1 MNANSFWG
9 TIDQLLG
16 REAQKQSGQDSL
28 KVAGWLS
35 AYAGVRKTTPQGDDT
50 AGYGSDG
57 FSGLPGR
64 TASLPSIFP
73 TGNQLIHSD
82 QDGFNGD
89 LGPTGNATAGGGSG
103 ERNGGGRKKVRFR
116 KAKLQQLYDVE
127 VLPVEYMGPKIEY
140 SVNLPRVTAQL
151 EKLMGTNVVRLTDRK
166 YMQELQRRIQED
178 YNVTLEKRISERE
191 HREWQR
197 QKQLI
202 LDGKYS
208 LENCPRP
215 LVPLHSIVLAKE
227 IERERNLILSGAGDS
242 IPEEMTSS
250 VFLVNQ
256 KTNVHIL
263 NKREKLKTIREKNA
277 ERLIKQGHRWE
288 RERLQM
294 EEQSREREIEQ
305 RTKRE
310 ALLEQEKL
318 YMIEENDRSLNLLRT
333 RTKKG
338 PSRDMNLRSLLMQ
351 QREELGRTIQK
362 RDFDLQDDR
371 GTGSGSCGEHDGR
384 SDRRG
389 RGAGGRRGTRKQH
402 RLVQRQQEVNE
413 YQESSSPEEGY
424 ISMNNADSPEG
435 LETTI
440 AIKVAKGASRD
451 SGDESEEYQEPGGGQ
466 VVEEEEEADEEE
478 ERQQPGTTEQKQP
491 LQDDPSEVLQ
501 ELELSEAEREAA
513 EEARLR
519 EELDRTLMEKKKA
532 RQVRNEDPK
541 ITKLKDADTV
551 ADIYNVADEIIILEK
566 KKTKKAFG
574 K

>member
-35 AYAGVRKTTPQGDDT
+35 AYAGVRKTAGQGDDA

-64 TASLPSIFP
+64 TSSLPSIFP
-73 TGNQLIHSD
+73 SGNQLIHPD
-82 QDGFNGD
+82 QDGTFNGGD
-89 LGPTGNATAGGGSG
+89 GVTGPGGNGGTTAGG
-103 ERNGGGRKKVRFR
+103 RNGGSRKKVRFR
-116 KAKLQQLYDVE
+116 KSKLRQLYDVE
-127 VLPVEYMGPKIEY
+127 VLPVEYLGPKIEY

-208 LENCPRP
+208 LENCPRS
-215 LVPLHSIVLAKE
+215 LIPLHSIVLAKE

-256 KTNVHIL
+256 KTNVNIL

-294 EEQSREREIEQ
+294 EEQSREREIER

-310 ALLEQEKL
+310 ALLEEEKL
-318 YMIEENDRSLNLLRT
+318 YMIEENDRSLNLLRMK
-333 RTKKG
+333 TKKG
-338 PSRDMNLRSLLMQ
+338 PCRDMNLRSMLML

-362 RDFDLQDDR
+362 RDFDMKDER
-371 GTGSGSCGEHDGR
+371 SGMGMEMEGGKG
-384 SDRRG
+384 DRR
-389 RGAGGRRGTRKQH
+389 RQRRGMRKQ
-402 RLVQRQQEVNE
+402 RQMQRQSEVNE

-424 ISMNNADSPEG
+424 ISMNNADSPED
-435 LETTI
+435 LETSI
-440 AIKVAKGASRD
+440 AIKVAKGASKD
-451 SGDESEEYQEPGGGQ
+451 SGDESEAEQDFDQATVEGGLDTKKDTDEPEDITPEQEALT
-466 VVEEEEEADEEE
+466 ELD
-478 ERQQPGTTEQKQP
+478 QQDAT
-491 LQDDPSEVLQ
+491 
-501 ELELSEAEREAA
+501 EAELEAA

-519 EELDRTLMEKKKA
+519 EELDKTLMEKKKA

-541 ITKLKDADTV
+541 ITKLKEADTV
-551 ADIYNVADEIIILEK
+551 ADIYNVADEIIVLEK
-566 KKTKKAFG
+566 KKTKKGFG

>member
-35 AYAGVRKTTPQGDDT
+35 AYAGVRKSGGQGDD
-50 AGYGSDG
+50 ANGYGNDG
-57 FSGLPGR
+57 YNGLSGR
-64 TASLPSIFP
+64 TSSLPSIFP
-73 TGNQLIHSD
+73 SGNQLLPTD
-82 QDGFNGD
+82 QDGFSGD
-89 LGPTGNATAGGGSG
+89 PRDGQLGTGGAADDGGHH
-103 ERNGGGRKKVRFR
+103 GGARKKVRFR
-116 KAKLQQLYDVE
+116 KSKLRQLYDVE

-208 LENCPRP
+208 LENCPRA
-215 LVPLHSIVLAKE
+215 LIPLHSIVLAKE

-256 KTNVHIL
+256 KTNVNIL

-294 EEQSREREIEQ
+294 EEQSREREIER

-318 YMIEENDRSLNLLRT
+318 YMIEENDRSLNLLRVK
-333 RTKKG
+333 TKKG
-338 PSRDMNLRSLLMQ
+338 PCRDMNLRSVLMQ
-351 QREELGRTIQK
+351 QREELGRSIQR
-362 RDFDLQDDR
+362 RDFDLKDDPKVDV
-371 GTGSGSCGEHDGR
+371 DGGGGLGR
-384 SDRRG
+384 TDRRRG
-389 RGAGGRRGTRKQH
+389 RRGHRKQH
-402 RLVQRQQEVNE
+402 QMQRQHEVSE

-424 ISMNNADSPEG
+424 ISMANADSPDG
-435 LETTI
+435 LETSI

-451 SGDESEEYQEPGGGQ
+451 SGDESEGEQEDSDNGGGANEAEKQ
-466 VVEEEEEADEEE
+466 TLQLVPEPVEAEDDATSEGGDPEENPEPDPEQLEATEEE
-478 ERQQPGTTEQKQP
+478 
-491 LQDDPSEVLQ
+491 L
-501 ELELSEAEREAA
+501 EAA

-519 EELDRTLMEKKKA
+519 EELDKKKKA

-541 ITKLKDADTV
+541 ITKLKEADTV
-551 ADIYNVADEIIILEK
+551 ADIYNVADEIIVLEK
-566 KKTKKAFG
+566 KKAKKGFG

>member
-1 MNANSFWG
+1 MKKSNA
-9 TIDQLLG
+9 
-16 REAQKQSGQDSL
+16 AK
-28 KVAGWLS
+28 
-35 AYAGVRKTTPQGDDT
+35 
-50 AGYGSDG
+50 
-57 FSGLPGR
+57 
-64 TASLPSIFP
+64 
-73 TGNQLIHSD
+73 NQLEKMMLEED
-82 QDGFNGD
+82 FTFCECNFAVKPTRRQD
-89 LGPTGNATAGGGSG
+89 
-103 ERNGGGRKKVRFR
+103 
-116 KAKLQQLYDVE
+116 
-127 VLPVEYMGPKIEY
+127 
-140 SVNLPRVTAQL
+140 VNLPRVTAQL

-208 LENCPRP
+208 LENCPRS
-215 LVPLHSIVLAKE
+215 LIPLHSIVLAKE

-256 KTNVHIL
+256 KTNVNIL

-294 EEQSREREIEQ
+294 EEQSREREIER

-318 YMIEENDRSLNLLRT
+318 YMIEENDRSLNLLRMK
-333 RTKKG
+333 TKKG
-338 PSRDMNLRSLLMQ
+338 PCRDMNLRSMLMQ

-362 RDFDLQDDR
+362 RDFDMKDER
-371 GTGSGSCGEHDGR
+371 SGMGLEMEGGKG
-384 SDRRG
+384 DRRRQRKG
-389 RGAGGRRGTRKQH
+389 MRKQ
-402 RLVQRQQEVNE
+402 RQMQRQSEVNE

-424 ISMNNADSPEG
+424 ISMNNADSPED
-435 LETTI
+435 LETSI
-440 AIKVAKGASRD
+440 AIKVAKGASKD
-451 SGDESEEYQEPGGGQ
+451 SGDESEVEQDSDQAAPEGGA
-466 VVEEEEEADEEE
+466 ESEKDTDKPEDEAP
-478 ERQQPGTTEQKQP
+478 EREALT
-491 LQDDPSEVLQ
+491 
-501 ELELSEAEREAA
+501 ELEQQEATEAELEAA

-519 EELDRTLMEKKKA
+519 EELDKTLMEKKKA

-541 ITKLKDADTV
+541 ITKLKEADTV
-551 ADIYNVADEIIILEK
+551 ADIYNVADEIIVLEK
-566 KKTKKAFG
+566 KKTKKGFG

>member
-35 AYAGVRKTTPQGDDT
+35 AYAGVRKATGTGDD
-50 AGYGSDG
+50 AANYGSDG

-64 TASLPSIFP
+64 TSSLPSIFP
-73 TGNQLIHSD
+73 SGNQLIHSD
-82 QDGFNGD
+82 QDGGFNGD
-89 LGPTGNATAGGGSG
+89 ATANGGGNADNATVG
-103 ERNGGGRKKVRFR
+103 RNGGSRKKVRFR
-116 KAKLQQLYDVE
+116 KSKLRQLYDVE
-127 VLPVEYMGPKIEY
+127 VLPVEYLGPKIEY

-202 LDGKYS
+202 LDGKYG
-208 LENCPRP
+208 LENCPRS
-215 LVPLHSIVLAKE
+215 LIPLHSIVLAKE

-256 KTNVHIL
+256 KTNVNIL

-294 EEQSREREIEQ
+294 EEQSREREIER

-310 ALLEQEKL
+310 ALLEEEKL
-318 YMIEENDRSLNLLRT
+318 YMIEENDRSLNLLRMK
-333 RTKKG
+333 TKKG
-338 PSRDMNLRSLLMQ
+338 PCRDMNLRSMLML

-362 RDFDLQDDR
+362 RDFDMKDER
-371 GTGSGSCGEHDGR
+371 TGMGMELEGGKG
-384 SDRRG
+384 DRR
-389 RGAGGRRGTRKQH
+389 RQRRGMRKQ
-402 RLVQRQQEVNE
+402 RQMQRQSEVNE

-424 ISMNNADSPEG
+424 ISMNNADSPED
-435 LETTI
+435 LETSI
-440 AIKVAKGASRD
+440 AIKVAKGASKD
-451 SGDESEEYQEPGGGQ
+451 SGDESEAEQDSDQAAPESGAESKKDTVEPEDGAS
-466 VVEEEEEADEEE
+466 EREA
-478 ERQQPGTTEQKQP
+478 
-491 LQDDPSEVLQ
+491 LA
-501 ELELSEAEREAA
+501 ELEQQEATEAELEAA

-519 EELDRTLMEKKKA
+519 EELDKTLMEKKKA

-551 ADIYNVADEIIILEK
+551 ADIYNVADEIIVLEK
-566 KKTKKAFG
+566 KKTKKGFG

>member
-1 MNANSFWG
+1 M
-9 TIDQLLG
+9 
-16 REAQKQSGQDSL
+16 DS
-28 KVAGWLS
+28 S
-35 AYAGVRKTTPQGDDT
+35 
-50 AGYGSDG
+50 
-57 FSGLPGR
+57 
-64 TASLPSIFP
+64 
-73 TGNQLIHSD
+73 
-82 QDGFNGD
+82 NGD
-89 LGPTGNATAGGGSG
+89 IDTKDCWW
-103 ERNGGGRKKVRFR
+103 ERPSVIY
-116 KAKLQQLYDVE
+116 A
-127 VLPVEYMGPKIEY
+127 
-140 SVNLPRVTAQL
+140 VNLPRVTAQL

-208 LENCPRP
+208 LENCPRS
-215 LVPLHSIVLAKE
+215 LIPLHSIVLAKE

-256 KTNVHIL
+256 KTNVNIL

-294 EEQSREREIEQ
+294 EEQSREREIER

-310 ALLEQEKL
+310 ALLEEEKL
-318 YMIEENDRSLNLLRT
+318 YMIEENDRSLNLLRMK
-333 RTKKG
+333 TKKG
-338 PSRDMNLRSLLMQ
+338 PCRDMNLRSMLML

-362 RDFDLQDDR
+362 RDFDMKDER
-371 GTGSGSCGEHDGR
+371 SGMGMEMEGGKG
-384 SDRRG
+384 DRR
-389 RGAGGRRGTRKQH
+389 RQRRGMRKQ
-402 RLVQRQQEVNE
+402 RQMQRQSEVNE

-424 ISMNNADSPEG
+424 ISMNNADSPED
-435 LETTI
+435 LETSI
-440 AIKVAKGASRD
+440 AIKVAKGASKD
-451 SGDESEEYQEPGGGQ
+451 SGDESEAEQDFDQATVEGGLDTKKDTDEPEDITPEQEALT
-466 VVEEEEEADEEE
+466 ELD
-478 ERQQPGTTEQKQP
+478 QQDAT
-491 LQDDPSEVLQ
+491 
-501 ELELSEAEREAA
+501 EAELEAA

-519 EELDRTLMEKKKA
+519 EELDKTLMEKKKA

-541 ITKLKDADTV
+541 ITKLKEADTV
-551 ADIYNVADEIIILEK
+551 ADIYNVADEIIVLEK
-566 KKTKKAFG
+566 KKTKKGFG

>member
-1 MNANSFWG
+1 MDSSNG
-9 TIDQLLG
+9 DIDTKDCWWE
-16 REAQKQSGQDSL
+16 RPS
-28 KVAGWLS
+28 VI
-35 AYAGVRKTTPQGDDT
+35 YADDA

-64 TASLPSIFP
+64 TSSLPSIFP
-73 TGNQLIHSD
+73 SGNQLIHPD
-82 QDGFNGD
+82 QDGTFNGGD
-89 LGPTGNATAGGGSG
+89 GVTGPGGNGGTTAGG
-103 ERNGGGRKKVRFR
+103 RNGGSRKKVRFR
-116 KAKLQQLYDVE
+116 KSKLRQLYDVE
-127 VLPVEYMGPKIEY
+127 VLPVEYLGPKIEY

-208 LENCPRP
+208 LENCPRS
-215 LVPLHSIVLAKE
+215 LIPLHSIVLAKE

-256 KTNVHIL
+256 KTNVNIL

-294 EEQSREREIEQ
+294 EEQSREREIER

-310 ALLEQEKL
+310 ALLEEEKL
-318 YMIEENDRSLNLLRT
+318 YMIEENDRSLNLLRMK
-333 RTKKG
+333 TKKG
-338 PSRDMNLRSLLMQ
+338 PCRDMNLRSMLML

-362 RDFDLQDDR
+362 RDFDMKDER
-371 GTGSGSCGEHDGR
+371 SGMGMEMEGGKG
-384 SDRRG
+384 DRR
-389 RGAGGRRGTRKQH
+389 RQRRGMRKQ
-402 RLVQRQQEVNE
+402 RQMQRQSEVNE

-424 ISMNNADSPEG
+424 ISMNNADSPED
-435 LETTI
+435 LETSI
-440 AIKVAKGASRD
+440 AIKVAKGASKD
-451 SGDESEEYQEPGGGQ
+451 SGDESEAEQDFDQATVEGGLDTKKDTDEPEDITPEQEALT
-466 VVEEEEEADEEE
+466 ELD
-478 ERQQPGTTEQKQP
+478 QQDAT
-491 LQDDPSEVLQ
+491 
-501 ELELSEAEREAA
+501 EAELEAA

-519 EELDRTLMEKKKA
+519 EELDKTLMEKKKA

-541 ITKLKDADTV
+541 ITKLKEADTV
-551 ADIYNVADEIIILEK
+551 ADIYNVADEIIVLEK
-566 KKTKKAFG
+566 KKTKKGFG

>member
-1 MNANSFWG
+1 MDSSQNDD
-9 TIDQLLG
+9 IDTKDCWWE
-16 REAQKQSGQDSL
+16 RPS
-28 KVAGWLS
+28 VI
-35 AYAGVRKTTPQGDDT
+35 YADDA

-64 TASLPSIFP
+64 TSSLPSIFP
-73 TGNQLIHSD
+73 SGNQLIHPD
-82 QDGFNGD
+82 QDGAFNGGD
-89 LGPTGNATAGGGSG
+89 GTTGPGGNGGTVTSR
-103 ERNGGGRKKVRFR
+103 RNGGSRKKVRFR
-116 KAKLQQLYDVE
+116 KSKLRQLYDVD
-127 VLPVEYMGPKIEY
+127 VLPVEYLGPKIEY

-208 LENCPRP
+208 LENCPRS
-215 LVPLHSIVLAKE
+215 LIPLHSIVLAKE

-256 KTNVHIL
+256 KTNVNIL

-294 EEQSREREIEQ
+294 EEQSREREVER

-318 YMIEENDRSLNLLRT
+318 YMIEENDRSLNLLRMK
-333 RTKKG
+333 TKKG
-338 PSRDMNLRSLLMQ
+338 PCRDMNLRSMLMM

-362 RDFDLQDDR
+362 RDFDMKDER
-371 GTGSGSCGEHDGR
+371 SGMGMEMDGGKG
-384 SDRRG
+384 DRR
-389 RGAGGRRGTRKQH
+389 RQRRGMRKQ
-402 RLVQRQQEVNE
+402 RQMQRQSEVNE

-424 ISMNNADSPEG
+424 ISMNNADSPED
-435 LETTI
+435 LETSI
-440 AIKVAKGASRD
+440 AIKVAKGASKD
-451 SGDESEEYQEPGGGQ
+451 SGDESEAEQDSDQAGTEAALESKKDTDELEDVTP
-466 VVEEEEEADEEE
+466 EHEEAL
-478 ERQQPGTTEQKQP
+478 T
-491 LQDDPSEVLQ
+491 
-501 ELELSEAEREAA
+501 ELEQQEATEAELEAA

-519 EELDRTLMEKKKA
+519 EELDKTLMEKKKA

-541 ITKLKDADTV
+541 ITKLKEADTV
-551 ADIYNVADEIIILEK
+551 ADIYNVADEIIVLEK
-566 KKTKKAFG
+566 KKTKKGFG

>member
-1 MNANSFWG
+1 MKKAN
-9 TIDQLLG
+9 
-16 REAQKQSGQDSL
+16 
-28 KVAGWLS
+28 VA
-35 AYAGVRKTTPQGDDT
+35 K
-50 AGYGSDG
+50 
-57 FSGLPGR
+57 
-64 TASLPSIFP
+64 
-73 TGNQLIHSD
+73 NQLEKMMLEED
-82 QDGFNGD
+82 FTFCECNFAVKPTRRQD
-89 LGPTGNATAGGGSG
+89 
-103 ERNGGGRKKVRFR
+103 
-116 KAKLQQLYDVE
+116 
-127 VLPVEYMGPKIEY
+127 
-140 SVNLPRVTAQL
+140 VNLPRVTAQL

-208 LENCPRP
+208 LENCPRS
-215 LVPLHSIVLAKE
+215 LIPLHSIVLAKE

-256 KTNVHIL
+256 KTNVNIL

-294 EEQSREREIEQ
+294 EEQSREREIER

-310 ALLEQEKL
+310 ALLEEEKL
-318 YMIEENDRSLNLLRT
+318 YMIEENDRSLNLLRMK
-333 RTKKG
+333 TKKG
-338 PSRDMNLRSLLMQ
+338 PCRDMNLRSMLMQ

-362 RDFDLQDDR
+362 RDFDMKDDR
-371 GTGSGSCGEHDGR
+371 TGMGMEMEGGKG
-384 SDRRG
+384 DRR
-389 RGAGGRRGTRKQH
+389 RQRRGMRKQ
-402 RLVQRQQEVNE
+402 RQVQRQSEVNE

-424 ISMNNADSPEG
+424 ISMNNADSPED
-435 LETTI
+435 LETSI
-440 AIKVAKGASRD
+440 AIKVAKGASKD
-451 SGDESEEYQEPGGGQ
+451 SGDESEQDSDQATPE
-466 VVEEEEEADEEE
+466 VESKKDTETPEDGTSEREAL
-478 ERQQPGTTEQKQP
+478 T
-491 LQDDPSEVLQ
+491 
-501 ELELSEAEREAA
+501 ELEQQEATEAELEAA

-519 EELDRTLMEKKKA
+519 EELDKTLMEKKKA

-541 ITKLKDADTV
+541 ITKLKEADTV
-551 ADIYNVADEIIILEK
+551 ADIYNVADEIIVLEK
-566 KKTKKAFG
+566 KKTKKGFG

>member
-1 MNANSFWG
+1 MKKAASAKS
-9 TIDQLLG
+9 QLEKMMLEEDFTFCECNFAVKPT
-16 REAQKQSGQDSL
+16 RRQD
-28 KVAGWLS
+28 
-35 AYAGVRKTTPQGDDT
+35 
-50 AGYGSDG
+50 
-57 FSGLPGR
+57 
-64 TASLPSIFP
+64 
-73 TGNQLIHSD
+73 
-82 QDGFNGD
+82 
-89 LGPTGNATAGGGSG
+89 
-103 ERNGGGRKKVRFR
+103 
-116 KAKLQQLYDVE
+116 
-127 VLPVEYMGPKIEY
+127 
-140 SVNLPRVTAQL
+140 VNLPRVTAQL

-208 LENCPRP
+208 LENCPRS
-215 LVPLHSIVLAKE
+215 LIPLHSIVLAKE

-256 KTNVHIL
+256 KTNVNIL

-294 EEQSREREIEQ
+294 EEQSREREIER

-318 YMIEENDRSLNLLRT
+318 YMIEENDRSLNLLRMK
-333 RTKKG
+333 TKKG
-338 PSRDMNLRSLLMQ
+338 PSRDMNLRTMLML

-362 RDFDLQDDR
+362 RDFDMKDER
-371 GTGSGSCGEHDGR
+371 TGLGMEMEGGKG
-384 SDRRG
+384 DRR
-389 RGAGGRRGTRKQH
+389 RQRRGNRKHHQM
-402 RLVQRQQEVNE
+402 QRQNEVNE

-424 ISMNNADSPEG
+424 ISMNNADSPDN
-435 LETTI
+435 LETSI
-440 AIKVAKGASRD
+440 AIKVGKGASKD
-451 SGDESEEYQEPGGGQ
+451 SGDESDAEHDSDQAVPEENAEPGKAP
-466 VVEEEEEADEEE
+466 EDET
-478 ERQQPGTTEQKQP
+478 EREQQTA
-491 LQDDPSEVLQ
+491 LQEVLEQQ
-501 ELELSEAEREAA
+501 EATEAELEAA

-519 EELDRTLMEKKKA
+519 EELDKTLMEKKKA

-541 ITKLKDADTV
+541 ITKLKEADTV
-551 ADIYNVADEIIILEK
+551 ADIYNVADEIIVLEK
-566 KKTKKAFG
+566 KKTKKGFG

>member
-35 AYAGVRKTTPQGDDT
+35 AYAGVRKATGQGDDT
-50 AGYGSDG
+50 AAYGSDG

-64 TASLPSIFP
+64 TSSLPSIFP
-73 TGNQLIHSD
+73 SGNQLIHSD
-82 QDGFNGD
+82 QDGGFNGD
-89 LGPTGNATAGGGSG
+89 ATVSGGNAGNATSG
-103 ERNGGGRKKVRFR
+103 RNGSRKKVRFP
-116 KAKLQQLYDVE
+116 KSKLRQLYDVE
-127 VLPVEYMGPKIEY
+127 VLPVEYLGPKIEY

-191 HREWQR
+191 
-197 QKQLI
+197 
-202 LDGKYS
+202 
-208 LENCPRP
+208 
-215 LVPLHSIVLAKE
+215 AKE

-256 KTNVHIL
+256 KTNVNIL

-294 EEQSREREIEQ
+294 EEQSREREIER

-318 YMIEENDRSLNLLRT
+318 YMIEENDRSLNLLRMK
-333 RTKKG
+333 TKKG
-338 PSRDMNLRSLLMQ
+338 PCRDMNLRSMLMQ

-362 RDFDLQDDR
+362 RDFDMKDDR
-371 GTGSGSCGEHDGR
+371 TGMGMEMEGGKG
-384 SDRRG
+384 DRR
-389 RGAGGRRGTRKQH
+389 RQRRGMRKQ
-402 RLVQRQQEVNE
+402 RQVQRQSEVNE

-424 ISMNNADSPEG
+424 ISMNNADSPED
-435 LETTI
+435 LETSI
-440 AIKVAKGASRD
+440 AIKVAKGASKD
-451 SGDESEEYQEPGGGQ
+451 SGDESEAEQDSDQATPD
-466 VVEEEEEADEEE
+466 VESKKDTDKAEDGESEREAL
-478 ERQQPGTTEQKQP
+478 T
-491 LQDDPSEVLQ
+491 
-501 ELELSEAEREAA
+501 ELEQQEATEAELEAA

-519 EELDRTLMEKKKA
+519 EELDKTLMEKKKA

-541 ITKLKDADTV
+541 ITKLKEADTV
-551 ADIYNVADEIIILEK
+551 ADIYNVADEIIVLEK
-566 KKTKKAFG
+566 KKTKKGFG

>member
-35 AYAGVRKTTPQGDDT
+35 AYAGVRKTAGQGDSDA

-64 TASLPSIFP
+64 TGSLPSIFP
-73 TGNQLIHSD
+73 TGNQLIQPD
-82 QDGFNGD
+82 QDGGFNGD
-89 LGPTGNATAGGGSG
+89 GTGPGGTAGTTAGTGRTG
-103 ERNGGGRKKVRFR
+103 ANRKKVRFR
-116 KAKLQQLYDVE
+116 KSKLRQLYDVD
-127 VLPVEYMGPKIEY
+127 VLPVEYLGPKIEY

-191 HREWQR
+191 
-197 QKQLI
+197 
-202 LDGKYS
+202 
-208 LENCPRP
+208 
-215 LVPLHSIVLAKE
+215 AKE

-256 KTNVHIL
+256 KTNVNIL

-288 RERLQM
+288 RERQQM
-294 EEQSREREIEQ
+294 EEQSREREIER

-318 YMIEENDRSLNLLRT
+318 YMIEENDRSLNLLRMK
-333 RTKKG
+333 TKKG
-338 PSRDMNLRSLLMQ
+338 PSRDMNLRSMLML

-362 RDFDLQDDR
+362 RDFDMKDDR
-371 GTGSGSCGEHDGR
+371 SGLGMEMEGGKG
-384 SDRRG
+384 DRRRHR
-389 RGAGGRRGTRKQH
+389 RGARKQ
-402 RLVQRQQEVNE
+402 RPMQRQNEVHE

-424 ISMNNADSPEG
+424 ISMNNADTPED
-435 LETTI
+435 LETSI
-440 AIKVAKGASRD
+440 AIKVGKGASKD
-451 SGDESEEYQEPGGGQ
+451 SGDESEAEQDSDQAAVDEAL
-466 VVEEEEEADEEE
+466 VEQPNDANEGNDEEVAAE
-478 ERQQPGTTEQKQP
+478 VDALEQQLGQ
-491 LQDDPSEVLQ
+491 Q
-501 ELELSEAEREAA
+501 ELTEVELEAA

-519 EELDRTLMEKKKA
+519 EELDKTLMEKKKA

-541 ITKLKDADTV
+541 ITKLKEADTV
-551 ADIYNVADEIIILEK
+551 SDIYNVADEIIVLEK
-566 KKTKKAFG
+566 KKTKKGFG

>member
-1 MNANSFWG
+1 MALVEIIVCTCLVILFVFHRTVLRVYTCDNRTTKNRPAESVMDSSNAD
-9 TIDQLLG
+9 IDTKDCWWE
-16 REAQKQSGQDSL
+16 RPS
-28 KVAGWLS
+28 VI
-35 AYAGVRKTTPQGDDT
+35 YADDA
-50 AGYGSDG
+50 AGYGNDG

-64 TASLPSIFP
+64 TSSLPSIFP
-73 TGNQLIHSD
+73 SGNQLIHSD
-82 QDGFNGD
+82 QDGGFNGD
-89 LGPTGNATAGGGSG
+89 ATVSGDNAGNATVG
-103 ERNGGGRKKVRFR
+103 RNGGSRKKVRFR
-116 KAKLQQLYDVE
+116 KSKLRQLYDVE

-191 HREWQR
+191 
-197 QKQLI
+197 
-202 LDGKYS
+202 
-208 LENCPRP
+208 
-215 LVPLHSIVLAKE
+215 AKE

-256 KTNVHIL
+256 KTNVNIL

-294 EEQSREREIEQ
+294 EEQSREREIER

-318 YMIEENDRSLNLLRT
+318 YMIEENDRSLNLLRMK
-333 RTKKG
+333 TKKG
-338 PSRDMNLRSLLMQ
+338 PCRDMNLRSMLMQ

-362 RDFDLQDDR
+362 RDFDMKDER
-371 GTGSGSCGEHDGR
+371 SGMGLEMEGGKG
-384 SDRRG
+384 DRRRQRKG
-389 RGAGGRRGTRKQH
+389 MRKQ
-402 RLVQRQQEVNE
+402 RQMQRQSEVNE

-424 ISMNNADSPEG
+424 ISMNNADSPED
-435 LETTI
+435 LETSI
-440 AIKVAKGASRD
+440 AIKVAKGASKD
-451 SGDESEEYQEPGGGQ
+451 SGDESEVEQDSDQAAPEGGA
-466 VVEEEEEADEEE
+466 ESEKDTDKPEDEAP
-478 ERQQPGTTEQKQP
+478 EREALT
-491 LQDDPSEVLQ
+491 
-501 ELELSEAEREAA
+501 ELEQQEATEAELEAA

-519 EELDRTLMEKKKA
+519 EELDKTLMEKKKA

-541 ITKLKDADTV
+541 ITKLKEADTV
-551 ADIYNVADEIIILEK
+551 ADIYNVADEIIVLEK
-566 KKTKKAFG
+566 KKTKKGFG

>member
-1 MNANSFWG
+1 MDSSNAD
-9 TIDQLLG
+9 IDTKDCWWE
-16 REAQKQSGQDSL
+16 RPS
-28 KVAGWLS
+28 VI
-35 AYAGVRKTTPQGDDT
+35 YA
-50 AGYGSDG
+50 
-57 FSGLPGR
+57 
-64 TASLPSIFP
+64 
-73 TGNQLIHSD
+73 
-82 QDGFNGD
+82 
-89 LGPTGNATAGGGSG
+89 
-103 ERNGGGRKKVRFR
+103 
-116 KAKLQQLYDVE
+116 
-127 VLPVEYMGPKIEY
+127 
-140 SVNLPRVTAQL
+140 VNLPRVTAQL

-208 LENCPRP
+208 LENCPRS
-215 LVPLHSIVLAKE
+215 LIPLHSIVLAKE

-256 KTNVHIL
+256 KTNVNIL

-294 EEQSREREIEQ
+294 EEQSREREIER

-318 YMIEENDRSLNLLRT
+318 YMIEENDRSLNLLRMK
-333 RTKKG
+333 TKKG
-338 PSRDMNLRSLLMQ
+338 PCRDMNLRSMLMQ

-362 RDFDLQDDR
+362 RDFDMKDER
-371 GTGSGSCGEHDGR
+371 SGMGLEMEGGKG
-384 SDRRG
+384 DRRRQRKG
-389 RGAGGRRGTRKQH
+389 MRKQ
-402 RLVQRQQEVNE
+402 RQMQRQSEVNE

-424 ISMNNADSPEG
+424 ISMNNADSPED
-435 LETTI
+435 LETSI
-440 AIKVAKGASRD
+440 AIKVAKGASKD
-451 SGDESEEYQEPGGGQ
+451 SGDESEVEQDSDQAAPEGGA
-466 VVEEEEEADEEE
+466 ESEKDTDKPEDEAP
-478 ERQQPGTTEQKQP
+478 EREALT
-491 LQDDPSEVLQ
+491 
-501 ELELSEAEREAA
+501 ELEQQEATEAELEAA

-519 EELDRTLMEKKKA
+519 EELDKTLMEKKKA

-541 ITKLKDADTV
+541 ITKLKEADTV
-551 ADIYNVADEIIILEK
+551 ADIYNVADEIIVLEK
-566 KKTKKAFG
+566 KKTKKGFG

>member
-1 MNANSFWG
+1 MDASN
-9 TIDQLLG
+9 I
-16 REAQKQSGQDSL
+16 
-28 KVAGWLS
+28 V
-35 AYAGVRKTTPQGDDT
+35 GDDIDT
-50 AGYGSDG
+50 KDCWWERPSVIYADSDAAGYGSDG

-64 TASLPSIFP
+64 TGSLPSIFP
-73 TGNQLIHSD
+73 TGNQLIQPD
-82 QDGFNGD
+82 QDGGFNGD
-89 LGPTGNATAGGGSG
+89 GTGPGGTGGTAAGTGRTGA
-103 ERNGGGRKKVRFR
+103 NRKKVRFR
-116 KAKLQQLYDVE
+116 KSKLRQLYDVD
-127 VLPVEYMGPKIEY
+127 VLPVEYLGPKIEY

-208 LENCPRP
+208 LENCPRS
-215 LVPLHSIVLAKE
+215 LIPLHSIVLAKE

-256 KTNVHIL
+256 KTNVNIL

-288 RERLQM
+288 RERQQM
-294 EEQSREREIEQ
+294 EEQSREREIER

-318 YMIEENDRSLNLLRT
+318 YMIEENDRSLNLLRMK
-333 RTKKG
+333 TKKG
-338 PSRDMNLRSLLMQ
+338 PSRDMNLRSMLMQ

-362 RDFDLQDDR
+362 RDFDMKDER
-371 GTGSGSCGEHDGR
+371 SGLGMEMEGGKG
-384 SDRRG
+384 DRRRHR
-389 RGAGGRRGTRKQH
+389 RGARKQ
-402 RLVQRQQEVNE
+402 RPMQRQNEVHE

-424 ISMNNADSPEG
+424 ISMNNADTPED
-435 LETTI
+435 LETSI
-440 AIKVAKGASRD
+440 AIKVGKGASKD
-451 SGDESEEYQEPGGGQ
+451 SGDESEAEQDSDQAPVDEAL
-466 VVEEEEEADEEE
+466 VEQPNDANAGDDEEVAAE
-478 ERQQPGTTEQKQP
+478 VDALEQQLEQ
-491 LQDDPSEVLQ
+491 Q
-501 ELELSEAEREAA
+501 ELTEAELEAA

-519 EELDRTLMEKKKA
+519 EELDKTLMEKKKA

-541 ITKLKDADTV
+541 ITKLKEADTV
-551 ADIYNVADEIIILEK
+551 SDIYNVADEIIVLEK
-566 KKTKKAFG
+566 KKTKKGFG